1 MQPDIH
7 DIRAELASRKPE
19 RSGATSTVLAV
30 LGAFAVGALAVF
42 GWQFVPTAAPS
53 IPERGVTAARG
64 IEVNIPATGDRLG
77 QPANAPLLRT
87 CMAPPVMGAGDASY
101 SRQLGPRSSNP
112 KNDFDEPFFP
122 LDPVQSYAILK
133 TLNTATRAA
142 AVFKE
147 PTAAGTSAQLSNM
160 WGMMAEC
167 ILKKNATELCDSH
180 NRALA
185 IEAVNNHVRHAE
197 GALAQPNASASLQ
210 LSRLAALKERVI
222 VEFRGHV
229 RDGSVIAAD
238 LGSSAPAEVRR
249 VAQDTKPAR
258 NACAAGAKN
267 R

>member
-1 MQPDIH
+1 MI
-7 DIRAELASRKPE
+7 LAAL
-19 RSGATSTVLAV
+19 GAFAAGGLAV
-30 LGAFAVGALAVF
+30 LGS
-42 GWQFVPTAAPS
+42 QYVPTAKPSTTERSISAP
-53 IPERGVTAARG
+53 RAA
-64 IEVNIPATGDRLG
+64 EVNIPATGDRLG

-87 CMAPPVMGAGDASY
+87 CMVPPVMGAGDTSF
-101 SRQLGPRSSNP
+101 SRPLGPRTSNP
-112 KNDFDEPFFP
+112 KNDRDEDFFP

-142 AVFKE
+142 ALFKE

-160 WGMMAEC
+160 WGTIAEC
-167 ILKKNATELCDSH
+167 ILKKNATELCDSN

-185 IEAVNNHVRHAE
+185 IETVNNHVRHAE

-238 LGSSAPAEVRR
+238 VGPSAPEEVRR
-249 VAQDTKPAR
+249 TAQETKPVR
-258 NACAAGAKN
+258 NACAAGGKN

>member
-1 MQPDIH
+1 MDSLD

-19 RSGATSTVLAV
+19 RSGASSTILAV

-42 GWQFVPTAAPS
+42 GWQFVPSAGPS
-53 IPERGVTAARG
+53 IPERSISAARDA
-64 IEVNIPATGDRLG
+64 EVKIPATGDRLG

-87 CMAPPVMGAGDASY
+87 CMVPPVMGAGESSY
-101 SRQLGPRSSNP
+101 SRPLGPRTSNP
-112 KNDFDEPFFP
+112 KNDRDEDFFP

-167 ILKKNATELCDSH
+167 IFKKEAAELCDSN
-180 NRALA
+180 NRALG

-238 LGSSAPAEVRR
+238 VGSSAPAELRR
-249 VAQDTKPAR
+249 IAQETKPVR
-258 NACAAGAKN
+258 NACAPGA
-267 R
+267 RSR